1 MIAAT
6 PPAHLHA
13 PRKLKVAT
21 VSLAGCFGCHMS
33 LLDIDERLFELI
45 EQIEFDRSPFTDIK
59 QVGICD
65 IGLIE
70 GGLCNAEN
78 VTVLREFRAHCKTLV
93 AVGACAITGGLPA
106 QRNHLDVGVLL
117 TEVYGPLHAC
127 GVVPPGGIRPV
138 GAARPDLR
146 TRPGLS
152 ANSRIP
158 DDPELPLPLNQVHPI
173 HEVVHVDYFLPGCPP
188 SADAFWTFLNDL
200 MAGRTPH
207 LGHGLLH
214 YD

>member
-1 MIAAT
+1 MMAT
-6 PPAHLHA
+6 AMPQT

-33 LLDIDERLFELI
+33 FLDIDERLFDLI
-45 EQIEFDRSPFTDIK
+45 EHIEFDRSPLTDIK
-59 QVGICD
+59 QVGACD

-78 VTVLREFRAHCKTLV
+78 VQVLREFRAHCKTLV

-106 QRNHLDVGVLL
+106 QRNQLDLGQLL
-117 TEVYGPLHAC
+117 TEVY
-127 GVVPPGGIRPV
+127 RS
-138 GAARPDLR
+138 
-146 TRPGLS
+146 RPGLS
-152 ANSRIP
+152 AGGAIP
-158 DDPELPLPLNQVHPI
+158 NDPELPLLLNKVHPI
-173 HEVVHVDYFLPGCPP
+173 RELVHVDYSLPGCPP
-188 SADAFWTFLNDL
+188 SADAFWHFLSDL

-207 LGHGLLH
+207 LGHGLIH